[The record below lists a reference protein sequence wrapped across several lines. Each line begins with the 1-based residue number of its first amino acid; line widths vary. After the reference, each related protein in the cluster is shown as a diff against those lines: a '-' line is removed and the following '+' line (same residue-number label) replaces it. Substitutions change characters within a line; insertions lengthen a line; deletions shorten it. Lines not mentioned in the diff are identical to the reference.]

1 MWFARFVDWLLVKR
15 LHDKYKKFCGRSKQR
30 TSSEDTLAVKAKYRR
45 KRPSVIR
52 DTDEQV
58 APALMKVRRGYLSIS
73 TCSEQYILPRAQS
86 CLYK

>member
-1 MWFARFVDWLLVKR
+1 M
-15 LHDKYKKFCGRSKQR
+15 FCRHSKQQ

-58 APALMKVRRGYLSIS
+58 APALMKVRHSYVSIS
-73 TCSEQYILPRAQS
+73 TCSEQFILPRAQS
-86 CLYK
+86 CLYKWITLTGNWQYKKRNCWMF

>member
-1 MWFARFVDWLLVKR
+1 M
-15 LHDKYKKFCGRSKQR
+15 FCRHSKQQ

-58 APALMKVRRGYLSIS
+58 APALMKSTAWISKHFNVFRTVYSTESSELSIQVNHLNWEL
-73 TCSEQYILPRAQS
+73 TVQKRNC
-86 CLYK
+86 